1 MQGKHSLW
9 VRVTL
14 LYLVLVHAFPG
25 VWALS
30 MPQAFYHHF
39 PGFGLVWVAIDGPY
53 NEHLIRDVGGFFIAL
68 AALCLLT
75 LIRPRWVAVRAT
87 AICLLMFNGPHLW
100 YHLQHLHMLPPIE
113 RVALAST
120 LSLTAL
126 LVLLLLW
133 QRPVSD
139 SELNSRSA
147 RMNHE

>member
-1 MQGKHSLW
+1 MQLKHPLW
-9 VRVTL
+9 IRATL
-14 LYLVLVHAFPG
+14 LYLVLFHGFPG
-25 VWALS
+25 VWALF
-30 MPQAFYHHF
+30 MPQEFYHHF

-75 LIRPRWVAVRAT
+75 LIRPRWVAARAT

-113 RVALAST
+113 RIGLAAS

-133 QRPVSD
+133 QRPTSNL
-139 SELNSRSA
+139 ELNA
-147 RMNHE
+147 V